1 MINQGDLQNK
11 SRSRQSL
18 SAERGVLR
26 LSTITVIESLESIMT
41 QTQAIGQ
48 ERRGHPAGRFVA
60 MLYGLACYGVFF
72 TAFCYAV
79 GFVSGLVV
87 PKTIDSGPDGPL
99 GAALVVDLLLMS
111 VFAIQHSVMA
121 RRQFKEWWTQ
131 YVPKPIERSTYVLLA
146 SLALILLFWQWR
158 PMPAVLWQIQD
169 PTAAMAVMAL
179 SFLGWLIVL
188 TSTFL
193 INHFELFG
201 LHQVANNLA
210 GRAMPAQRFRT
221 PLFYKFVRHPI
232 YLGFIIA
239 FWAAPTM
246 TLGHLVFAA
255 VTTAYIFVGIF
266 LEERDLIETFGDDYR
281 RYKKRVS
288 MLVPWWKST

>member
-1 MINQGDLQNK
+1 MINQDDLQNK
-11 SRSRQSL
+11 SRSPQSL
-18 SAERGVLR
+18 SAERSVLR
-26 LSTITVIESLESIMT
+26 LPTIILIERPESIMT

-48 ERRGHPAGRFVA
+48 EVRGHPAGRFMA

-72 TAFCYAV
+72 AAFCYAV

-99 GAALVVDLLLMS
+99 GEALVVDLLLMS

-121 RRQFKEWWTQ
+121 RRQFKEWWTR

-146 SLALILLFWQWR
+146 SLALILLFWQWQ
-158 PMPAVLWQIQD
+158 PMSAVLWQIRN
-169 PTAAMAVMAL
+169 PTAAMAVMVL

-210 GRAMPAQRFRT
+210 GRAMPVQRFRT
-221 PLFYKFVRHPI
+221 PLYYKFVRHPI
-232 YLGFIIA
+232 YLGFVIA

-266 LEERDLIETFGDDYR
+266 LEERDLVEVFGDDYR